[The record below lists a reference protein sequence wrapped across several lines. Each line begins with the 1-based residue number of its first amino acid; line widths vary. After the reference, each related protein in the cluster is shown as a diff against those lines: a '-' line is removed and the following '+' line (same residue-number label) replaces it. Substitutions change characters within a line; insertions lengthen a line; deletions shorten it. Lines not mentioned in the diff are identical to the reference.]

1 MKVKSVFA
9 IILMLAVFCGAALAE
24 SRKVVKETTPNYP
37 AVARSMQLRGAV
49 TLQVTVSP
57 AGKVVETKVVGGH
70 PLLAQSA
77 VDAVNR
83 WVFEPS
89 AGTTVETVKVNF
101 GE

>member
-1 MKVKSVFA
+1 MKLKSIFA
-9 IILMLAVFCGAALAE
+9 IILMLATFCAAALAE

-37 AVARSMQLRGAV
+37 AVARSMQLHGAV

-83 WVFEPS
+83 WVFESGP
-89 AGTTVETVKVNF
+89 GTTVETVKVNF